1 MVVLAATSIGGAAQ
15 AAAAADILVALLSLA
30 SYAFYIFCGV
40 ALCYSVIMF
49 KKNGD
54 TNELIRG
61 LLGAA
66 LFCGLFIGTRSLLE
80 SLFGN

>member
-15 AAAAADILVALLSLA
+15 AAAAADVLVALLSLA

-49 KKNGD
+49 KKSGD

-66 LFCGLFIGTRSLLE
+66 LFFTAPTFLAAVIHSIG
-80 SLFGN
+80 